1 MADFID
7 EATSNE
13 MAGRFVRRVAEG
25 EAVYWLRTSKGCAQS
40 ESNHYTDDA
49 GEPRAVLL
57 FFSDAAYA
65 RAVQQ
70 AQYPTYEV
78 ARMDLFDFLYR
89 WLAGMTRDGIVA
101 GVNWRSDL
109 CGPERDPFELCGAI
123 EEALPLE
130 VRAAYQTRHAKEA
143 R

>member
-13 MAGRFVRRVAEG
+13 MAERFVRRVAEG
-25 EAVYWLRTSKGCAQS
+25 EAVYWLKTSSGCAQS
-40 ESNHYTDDA
+40 ESNRYTDDE
-49 GEPRAVLL
+49 GEPRPVLL

-70 AQYPTYEV
+70 AQYPAYHL
-78 ARMDLFDFLYR
+78 AQMDLFDFLYR
-89 WLAGMTRDGIVA
+89 WLAGMTHDGVVA
-101 GVNWRSDL
+101 GVNWRADL

-130 VRAAYQTRHAKEA
+130 VRAAYRERHGRAA